1 MIFFSVQ
8 PKLKPTVSK
17 WQIGFFPSGTRKRRG
32 KTKGK
37 QSGSF
42 RDLRETPELQRG
54 LLVVMK
60 ILCVAEKNSIS
71 KAVSQILGG
80 GRVRTAD
87 SGYKYVKNYEF
98 TFNFPQFG
106 NCNVVMTSV
115 AGHLRGL
122 DFPDNFAWGKC
133 NAGKLFE
140 APIRISM
147 SKDQEKIAKNIE
159 KLSRNA
165 DRLMIWTDCDRE
177 GEYIGQEIL
186 DAARKGNPA
195 LTLDNTMRAQFSHLE
210 KNHILRA
217 AREPKQLDR
226 NAINAVGTRQELD
239 LRTGAAFTRF
249 LCEVFKRYRDAK
261 LVEMVSY
268 GSCQFPTLG
277 FVVDRYKRVK
287 NFVPEEFWYLDI
299 SVKKERKTVKFNWK
313 KGRFFD
319 RLSAVVLYQN
329 CMKSEYGIITSV
341 KSSPTSKWRPLPL
354 TTVELQKSC
363 SLYFK
368 MSAKESL
375 ECAEKLYQA
384 GFLSYP
390 RTETDI
396 YPKAMDLKA
405 IIEKQKDD
413 RAWGEYSQELLNGDK
428 FQTPRAGRH
437 NDEAHPPIHPV
448 NYVKIGPGCNLNANQ
463 QKVYEF
469 VVRHFLATCSKD
481 AKGSTMNVELKWGSE
496 TFNATGLQVMETNF
510 LDIYKYQT
518 WKSTNELPIF
528 DMNEKV
534 KLFSA
539 ELKNGK
545 TSPPNLM
552 TEAELIALMDANG
565 IGTDA
570 TIAEH
575 IDKIAN
581 RQYISKVQKQ
591 RKSFLVPTTLG
602 MALVDGFENLNLRNS
617 LTKPFLRKNLELE
630 LKEIC
635 EGKKTKDRVTHD
647 MIELYR
653 ESFALSV
660 QHQSV
665 ILESYQQYRRNLNEP
680 VIG

>member
-1 MIFFSVQ
+1 
-8 PKLKPTVSK
+8 
-17 WQIGFFPSGTRKRRG
+17 
-32 KTKGK
+32 
-37 QSGSF
+37 
-42 RDLRETPELQRG
+42 
-54 LLVVMK
+54 MK

-71 KAVSQILGG
+71 KAVANILGG
-80 GRVRTAD
+80 GRVRTSD
-87 SGYKYVKNYEF
+87 STYKYVKNYEF
-98 TFNFPQFG
+98 SFTFPQLG
-106 NCNVVMTSV
+106 NCNVIMTSV

-122 DFPDNFAWGKC
+122 DFPDNFSWGKC

-140 APIRISM
+140 APVTISM
-147 SKDQEKIAKNIE
+147 SKDQAQIAKNIE
-159 KLSRNA
+159 KLSRGV

-186 DAARKGNPA
+186 DVARKGNPN
-195 LTLDNTMRAQFSHLE
+195 LTIDNTMRAQFSHLE
-210 KNHILRA
+210 RNHILRA
-217 AREPKQLDR
+217 ARELIKLDI

-249 LCEVFKRYRDAK
+249 LCDVFKRYRDAK
-261 LVEMVSY
+261 LVETVSY

-277 FVVDRYKRVK
+277 FVVDRYKRVQ

-299 SVKKERKTVKFNWK
+299 SVKQSNKIVRFNWK
-313 KGRFFD
+313 RNRLFD
-319 RLSAVVLYQN
+319 RVAAVVLYKD
-329 CMKSEYGIITSV
+329 CMKSEHGTITSV

-375 ECAEKLYQA
+375 DCAEKLYQA

-396 YPKAMDLKA
+396 YPKSMDLKGF
-405 IIEKQKDD
+405 IEKHREDPT
-413 RAWGEYSQELLNGDK
+413 WGAYAQELLDGDK
-428 FQTPRAGRH
+428 FQTPRSGRH

-448 NYVKIGPGCNLNANQ
+448 NYVNLGAGCNLKANEK
-463 QKVYEF
+463 KVYEF

-481 AKGSTMNVELKWGSE
+481 ATGSTMNVELKWGSE
-496 TFNATGLQVMETNF
+496 TFNATGLQVLQTNF
-510 LDIYKYQT
+510 LEIYKYQT
-518 WKSTNELPIF
+518 WKSTNELPKF
-528 DMNEKV
+528 DMGERV
-534 KLFSA
+534 KLNSA
-539 ELKNGK
+539 ELKSGK

-575 IDKIAN
+575 IEKIGK
-581 RQYISKVQKQ
+581 REYITKATKQ

-602 MALVDGFENLNLRNS
+602 MGLVDGFEELNLRNS
-617 LTKPFLRKNLELE
+617 LTKPFLRKSLEDE
-630 LKEIC
+630 LKKIC
-635 EGKKTKDRVTHD
+635 AGSKTKNDVTQE

-660 QHQSV
+660 QHQNV
-665 ILESYQQYRRNLNEP
+665 ILDAYQQYRRNLGQP